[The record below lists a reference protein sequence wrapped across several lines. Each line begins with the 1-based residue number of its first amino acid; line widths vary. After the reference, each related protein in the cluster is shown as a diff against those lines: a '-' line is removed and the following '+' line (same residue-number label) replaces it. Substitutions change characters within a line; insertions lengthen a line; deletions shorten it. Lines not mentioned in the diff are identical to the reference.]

1 MLSLLPRWLKPGRI
15 SIVCL
20 AVMLVTTGCAGGSAS
35 HASQTRTGSR
45 RVLATF
51 GEFFIAT
58 PGARFFGHNHPLSAL
73 ALYQVSSPTLL
84 KSERM

>member
-35 HASQTRTGSR
+35 SAAHASETRTGSGQ
-45 RVLATF
+45 VLATPSAF
-51 GEFFIAT
+51 SIPAFHAEPANITQERGET
-58 PGARFFGHNHPLSAL
+58 PP
-73 ALYQVSSPTLL
+73 VP
-84 KSERM
+84 